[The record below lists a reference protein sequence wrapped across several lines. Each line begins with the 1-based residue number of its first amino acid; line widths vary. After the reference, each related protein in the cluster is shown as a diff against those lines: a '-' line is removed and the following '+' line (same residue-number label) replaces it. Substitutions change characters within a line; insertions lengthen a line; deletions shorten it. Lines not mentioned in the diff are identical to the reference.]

1 MNFKLSCL
9 IVDDEPMARQ
19 ILIDYI
25 HQHCPYLSVQAQA
38 ENTTEAMQI
47 IEQLSPDLVFLDI
60 QLPNESGL
68 EMLHRLKERH
78 FMTVIY
84 SYYSDFALEAIKLH
98 TEDYLLK
105 PLCPQELIQ
114 TTKRLYNQAL
124 EANQDPYYFKKLE
137 LFTSGRRYFIR
148 HKDITHVSAAGSYA
162 ELHFKGS
169 EKLVISRNLKRL
181 EEMID
186 DPSFCRIHNSVL
198 INMHYLESV
207 SLRRNRCTL
216 LTGVEVP
223 VSARKKEAL
232 REQLYGKKES
242 ATQRGSSTV
251 RGNERHK
258 SRYKL

>member
-1 MNFKLSCL
+1 MNFKLTCL
-9 IVDDEPMARQ
+9 IVDDEPLSRQ

-38 ENTTEAMQI
+38 ENTTEAMRMI
-47 IEQLSPDLVFLDI
+47 DQLAPDLVFLDI

-68 EMLHRLKERH
+68 EMLQRLRERD

-105 PLCPQELIQ
+105 PLCPQELMH
-114 TTKRLYNQAL
+114 TAKRLYNQAL
-124 EANQDPYYFKKLE
+124 ETNKDPYYFKKLE

-148 HKDITHVSAAGSYA
+148 HKDITHVTAAGSYA

-181 EEMID
+181 EEMIN

-216 LTGVEVP
+216 LTGVELP
-223 VSARKKEAL
+223 VSARKKDAL
-232 REQLYGKKES
+232 REQLYGHKETT
-242 ATQRGSSTV
+242 TQQGSSTA
-251 RGNERHK
+251 RGNERQK
-258 SRYKL
+258 SRYEL